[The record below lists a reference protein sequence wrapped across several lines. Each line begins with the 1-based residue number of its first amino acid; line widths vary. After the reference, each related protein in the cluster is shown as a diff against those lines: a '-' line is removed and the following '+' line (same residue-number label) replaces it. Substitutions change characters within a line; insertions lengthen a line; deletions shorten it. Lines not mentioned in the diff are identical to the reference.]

1 MFESGRENGM
11 MKELKSENKRCLL
24 CMEEHEVKTVE
35 ILETEM
41 VKEKEVQ
48 FKAIYE
54 YCERAD
60 ELLET
65 EALIRLNSKSMR
77 AASLHLK

>member
-1 MFESGRENGM
+1 MI
-11 MKELKSENKRCLL
+11 KELKSENKLCLL

-65 EALIRLNSKSMR
+65 EDFIRLNSKSMR
-77 AASLHLK
+77 AAALHLE

>member
-1 MFESGRENGM
+1 
-11 MKELKSENKRCLL
+11 
-24 CMEEHEVKTVE
+24 MEEHEVKTVE

-65 EALIRLNSKSMR
+65 EDFIRLNSKSMR
-77 AASLHLK
+77 AAALHLE

>member
-1 MFESGRENGM
+1 
-11 MKELKSENKRCLL
+11 MKELKSENKLCLL

-35 ILETEM
+35 MLETEII
-41 VKEKEVQ
+41 KEKEVE

-65 EALIRLNSKSMR
+65 EDLIRLNSKSMR
-77 AASLHLK
+77 AAALHLE

>member
-1 MFESGRENGM
+1 
-11 MKELKSENKRCLL
+11 
-24 CMEEHEVKTVE
+24 MEEHEFKTVE
-35 ILETEM
+35 VLETEM

-65 EALIRLNSKSMR
+65 EDFIRLNSKSMR
-77 AASLHLK
+77 EAALHLE

>member
-1 MFESGRENGM
+1 M
-11 MKELKSENKRCLL
+11 MKELKSENKLCLL

-65 EALIRLNSKSMR
+65 EDFIRLNSKSMR
-77 AASLHLK
+77 AAAFHLE

>member
-1 MFESGRENGM
+1 
-11 MKELKSENKRCLL
+11 
-24 CMEEHEVKTVE
+24 MEEHEVKTVE
-35 ILETEM
+35 ILENEM

-65 EALIRLNSKSMR
+65 EDFIRLNSKSMR
-77 AASLHLK
+77 AATLHLE

>member
-1 MFESGRENGM
+1 MI
-11 MKELKSENKRCLL
+11 KELKSENKLCLL
-24 CMEEHEVKTVE
+24 CMEEHEFKTVE
-35 ILETEM
+35 VLETEM

-65 EALIRLNSKSMR
+65 EDFIRLNSKSMR
-77 AASLHLK
+77 EAALHLE

>member
-1 MFESGRENGM
+1 M
-11 MKELKSENKRCLL
+11 
-24 CMEEHEVKTVE
+24 
-35 ILETEM
+35 LETEII
-41 VKEKEVQ
+41 KEKEIE

-65 EALIRLNSKSMR
+65 EDLIRLNSKSMR
-77 AASLHLK
+77 AAALHLE

>member
-1 MFESGRENGM
+1 
-11 MKELKSENKRCLL
+11 MKELKSENKLCLL

-35 ILETEM
+35 MLETEII
-41 VKEKEVQ
+41 KEKEIE

-65 EALIRLNSKSMR
+65 EDLIRLNSKSMR
-77 AASLHLK
+77 AAALHLE

>member
-1 MFESGRENGM
+1 
-11 MKELKSENKRCLL
+11 
-24 CMEEHEVKTVE
+24 MEEHEVKTVE

-65 EALIRLNSKSMR
+65 EDFIRLNSKSMR
-77 AASLHLK
+77 EAALHLE